1 MPDRIIN
8 KKFNLSL
15 LRKHFPQLLFIFGK
29 KSVGMAVL
37 KESLSTP
44 EKMSPV
50 FKRRIAHLNN
60 LMMVVC
66 DFTNGP
72 APEPDKPHSHPHEQI
87 TYVAEGDLWLFLGED
102 KHRLSR
108 GDIVTV
114 PPGIPHCIQ
123 NISGFVRLI
132 DTFCPIREDFLKKK

>member
-1 MPDRIIN
+1 
-8 KKFNLSL
+8 
-15 LRKHFPQLLFIFGK
+15 
-29 KSVGMAVL
+29 MAVL

-50 FKRRIAHLNN
+50 FERRIANLNN
-60 LMMVVC
+60 LMVVVC

-87 TYVAEGDLWLFLGED
+87 TYVAEGELYLFLGGE
-102 KHRLSR
+102 KQRLTK
-108 GDIVTV
+108 GDIFTV
-114 PPGIPHCIQ
+114 PPDVPHCIQ

-132 DTFCPIREDFLKKK
+132 TLSAR